1 MASVG
6 SILGGAFGLLRERPI
21 SVVAWAVTYSVGSI
35 VLSLGLTFAMFGAMM
50 PDPQAA
56 ANPASM
62 FGSMFGLVL
71 LVYLGIIFIWALV
84 TTAVFRAMLRP
95 EDGGFFFMK
104 LGMDELRM
112 FGLVILLAIAGTIAL
127 IVCELLLMLVLMIIG
142 LVLGQNIITGI
153 ITFLLFVGF
162 LCAVIWAYVRVSLIM
177 PLSFYRGR
185 ITIDG
190 AWALTRGRF
199 WTLFGAYFLVA
210 LIFAIVGGV
219 VMWSLMGGYIVAMM
233 QAAGDPAQVQA
244 LSESFA
250 AQQFATPILT
260 RILYWVVGGLF
271 AAAWLALG
279 PGTIASATRELLD
292 EYGGDDEASVF
303 AADSDESFVD

>member
-6 SILGGAFGLLRERPI
+6 SILGGAFGLLRERPV
-21 SVVAWAVTYSVGSI
+21 SVVIWAVTYTVGSI
-35 VLSLGLTFAMFGAMM
+35 VLSLGLTLAMFGAMT
-50 PDPQAA
+50 PDPQTAMQPGA
-56 ANPASM
+56 M

-71 LVYLGIIFIWALV
+71 LVYLAIMFLWVVV
-84 TTAVFRAMLRP
+84 TTAAFRAMLRP
-95 EDGGFFFMK
+95 EDGGFAFMR

-112 FGLVILLAIAGTIAL
+112 FGLLLLIVIVGALAML
-127 IVCELLLMLVLMIIG
+127 VCELLLMLVVMIIG
-142 LVLGQNIITGI
+142 LVLGQSLFTGI
-153 ITFLLFVGF
+153 LTFLLFLGF
-162 LCAVIWAYVRVSLIM
+162 IGAVIWVYVRISLLM

-185 ITIDG
+185 ISVDG

-210 LIFAIVGGV
+210 LIFFIVGGV
-219 VMWSLMGGYIVAMM
+219 FLWSMMGGYVVAMM
-233 QAAGDPAQVQA
+233 QAHGDPAQVQA

-250 AQQFATPILT
+250 AQQFATPIVT

-292 EYGGDDEASVF
+292 VGGDDEASVF
-303 AADSDESFVD
+303 AAESDESFVD